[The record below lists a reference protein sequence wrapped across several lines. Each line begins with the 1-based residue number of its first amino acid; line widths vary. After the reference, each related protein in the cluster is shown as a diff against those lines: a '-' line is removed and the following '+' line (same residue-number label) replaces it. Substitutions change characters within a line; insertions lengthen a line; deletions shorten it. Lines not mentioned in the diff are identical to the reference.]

1 MNHFDEIDDLTL
13 GALRALALDE
23 IDTANSGHPG
33 MALDIA
39 PALYVLYRDFLV
51 SDPSRPLHPCRD
63 RFVLSAGHVSAL
75 LYAMLHLSGYDL
87 PLEELKR
94 FRQLG
99 SKCPGHP
106 EWGLTPGVDATSG
119 PLGQGLAQAV
129 GMAVAE
135 KALKARF
142 PGSEGYLSHRV
153 YALCGDGC
161 LEEGLSQEAISFA
174 GLQKL
179 DNLTF
184 IYDANGSTLDNP
196 TSVSLV
202 EDVALRFKAAGWDV
216 YEVNDGNDLRA
227 IHDAIE
233 EAVSL
238 KENKAPSLVIVH
250 TSIGYGSEL
259 QGSHKVHGS
268 PLGFEMSAKAKEK
281 LGYPYPPFTVKK
293 EAYERL
299 AETFAERGHLALL
312 EKDRSLKGYEK
323 EHPEEAS
330 VLSSLLAG
338 KNFVP
343 PREKF
348 ELKEKEATRNTSGR
362 YLNLL
367 SGVHPGLIGGAADVA
382 GSLKTDLKGSG
393 RFLPEDRAGKNLAY
407 GIREFLTGSIE
418 NGILLSGGLFPYGGT
433 FLVFSD
439 YMKAAIR
446 MSALEHLPTL
456 YLFSHD
462 SIAVGEDGP
471 THEPIEQLSGLRL
484 IPGLLDFRPAD
495 GRELVAGYELALE
508 RKGGPTVLVLSRQDL
523 PLLEHSSVDK
533 AKLGAYRLEEGND
546 LELIASGSEVSLALE
561 VRSLLKEKGIEAAVV
576 SVPSFNLLGKM
587 KEPPF
592 HLERSRRIA
601 IEMASGALWY
611 RYAEHVVSVESFGAS
626 GKEKEVIAH
635 FGFDAEAVA
644 EKVLDAF
651 LPSKGGH

>member
-1 MNHFDEIDDLTL
+1 MNHFDEIDDLAI

-39 PALYVLYRDFLV
+39 PTLYVLYRDFLV
-51 SDPSRPLHPCRD
+51 SDPSRPLHPGRD

-75 LYAMLHLSGYDL
+75 LYAMLHLSGYAL
-87 PLEELKR
+87 PLEELRR

-106 EWGLTPGVDATSG
+106 EWGLAPGVDATSG

-174 GLQKL
+174 GLQQL

-196 TSVSLV
+196 TSVSLS
-202 EDVALRFKAAGWDV
+202 EDVALRFKASGWDV
-216 YEVNDGNDLRA
+216 YEVGDGNDLRS
-227 IHDAIE
+227 IHDALE

-238 KENKAPSLVIVH
+238 KERKAPSLVIVH
-250 TSIGYGSEL
+250 TAIGYGSEL
-259 QGSHKVHGS
+259 QGSNKVHGS
-268 PLGFEMSAKAKEK
+268 PLGFEKSARAKET
-281 LGYPYPPFTVKK
+281 LGYPYPPFTVKE
-293 EAYERL
+293 EAYQRL
-299 AETFAERGHLALL
+299 SETFAERGRLALL
-312 EKDRSLKGYEK
+312 EKDRALRGYAK
-323 EHPEEAS
+323 ERPAEAEI
-330 VLSSLLAG
+330 LSSLLEG
-338 KNFVP
+338 KSFIP
-343 PREKF
+343 PRERF
-348 ELKEKEATRNTSGR
+348 ELKEKESTRKASGR

-367 SGVHPGLIGGAADVA
+367 SKVHPGLIGGAADVA
-382 GSLKTDLKGSG
+382 GSLITDLKGSG
-393 RFLPEDRAGKNLAY
+393 RFSPEDRSGKNLAF

-439 YMKAAIR
+439 YMKAAVR
-446 MSALEHLPTL
+446 MSALEGLPTL

-462 SIAVGEDGP
+462 SVAVGEDGP
-471 THEPIEQLSGLRL
+471 THEPVEQLSGLRL

-495 GRELVAGYELALE
+495 GREVVAGYELALE

-523 PLLEHSSVDK
+523 PLLAHTSVER
-533 AKLGAYRLEEGND
+533 AKLGAYRLEEGGD
-546 LELIASGSEVSLALE
+546 LELLASGSEVALALE

-576 SVPSFNLLGKM
+576 SCPSYNLLAAM

-592 HLERSRRIA
+592 RLGKGRRFA

-611 RYAEHVVSVESFGAS
+611 RFADHVISMESFGAS
-626 GKEKEVIAH
+626 GKQSEVLAH
-635 FGFDAEAVA
+635 FSFDAEAVA
-644 EKVLDAF
+644 EKILDAF
-651 LPSKGGH
+651 LPSEGGH